1 MAKYH
6 RKQRNGPNDEF
17 VGFWQ
22 KLFEK
27 VAPYARAIGIVS
39 VTALVIVFVVWGLSA
54 WVEKRAEGAAE
65 LFGRAV
71 KIYDAE
77 LLTDGAEPP
86 KSDEENPIPRF
97 KTTAE
102 RAQATLEALDELDK
116 KFGSTDVAKDAVLF
130 RAGVKFD
137 TGQYEDAEALY
148 KKALERAPKDPS
160 VQALAREGIG
170 LCAEAKGKLDDALTA
185 YQATEPTSGDFYR
198 DRALYDEARVYLK
211 KGDKKKAVE
220 LYKEVL
226 DKMPKSQLHDDIQNL
241 LALLQ
246 GGS

>member
-6 RKQRNGPNDEF
+6 RKQRKGPSDEF
-17 VGFWQ
+17 VSFWEH
-22 KLFEK
+22 LYEK
-27 VAPYARAIGIVS
+27 AAPYARAIAIVS
-39 VTALVIVFVVWGLSA
+39 VTALVIVFVVWGLST
-54 WVEKRAEGAAE
+54 WVEKRSEGAAE

-77 LLTDGAEPP
+77 LLTDGVEPP
-86 KSDEENPIPRF
+86 KSDDESPIPRF
-97 KTTAE
+97 KTAAE
-102 RAQATLEALDELDK
+102 RAQATLDALDELDK
-116 KFGSTDVAKDAVLF
+116 KFGSTDVARDALVF

-137 TGQYEDAEALY
+137 AAQYDDAEALY
-148 KKALERAPKDPS
+148 RKVLERAPKDPS

-170 LCAEAKGKLDDALTA
+170 LCAEAKGKLDDALAA
-185 YQATEPTSGDFYR
+185 YQATEPSTGDFYR
-198 DRALYDEARVYLK
+198 DRALYDEARVYVK

-226 DKMPKSQLHDDIQNL
+226 DKMPKSQLHDDIQNRM
-241 LALLQ
+241 AILQ